1 MDWLA
6 LVYDI
11 FRVAI
16 IPAIGVLTVYF
27 AKWLK
32 AKELE
37 IIDRVDN
44 DTADKYIAMLFETV
58 RDCVTA
64 TTQTYVESLK
74 SQGKFDLE
82 AQKEAFRKTYD
93 AVLAQL
99 TEEAKVYLSTIY
111 GDLNALITTKI
122 EAEVNAQK

>member
-1 MDWLA
+1 MDWLE

-11 FRVAI
+11 LKVAV
-16 IPAIGVLTVYF
+16 IPMIGVLTGYLV
-27 AKWLK
+27 KWLK

-37 IIDRVDN
+37 VLDKVDN
-44 DTADKYIAMLFETV
+44 DIADKYISLLFETI

-74 SQGKFDLE
+74 KQGKFDME
-82 AQKEAFRKTYD
+82 AQKVAFQKTYD
-93 AVLAQL
+93 AVLALL
-99 TEEAKVYLSTIY
+99 TEEAKEYLANIY
-111 GDLNALITTKI
+111 GDLNAFITTKI